1 MLILHKYRS
10 FFSTPFTE
18 RFWRLFRA
26 RLLLRSVF
34 FFEFL
39 FLLFFYIY
47 VILYNISLPN
57 RIPQALLSTKKL
69 KQSVLFFSSSTSV
82 GFTKPH
88 LHILW
93 LFWQNKSPQ
102 LFWMR
107 AFFILS
113 HHRKKPRTISSSASF
128 SVKPRVISL
137 IDCSPAIFPM
147 AAS

>member
-1 MLILHKYRS
+1 MVFYFQRANRREVLLILYKYRT

-57 RIPQALLSTKKL
+57 RTPQALLSTKKL
-69 KQSVLFFSSSTSV
+69 KQSVLFFSSSTSSASPSLICIFC
-82 GFTKPH
+82 GFFGKTKARIRFGCG
-88 LHILW
+88 LSSFCHIIARNRERSLPLL
-93 LFWQNKSPQ
+93 LFPSSQE
-102 LFWMR
+102 
-107 AFFILS
+107 
-113 HHRKKPRTISSSASF
+113 SSA
-128 SVKPRVISL
+128 
-137 IDCSPAIFPM
+137 
-147 AAS
+147 